1 MFYDIQ
7 ELRFQKEYQQLLRV
21 IGSLSKLSTD
31 GDIPY
36 LYYRMAENIFCK
48 AFQAMNLAR
57 SDTPFVLKLPDAST
71 EEFKNNS
78 EIADG

>member
-1 MFYDIQ
+1 M
-7 ELRFQKEYQQLLRV
+7 LSVLRV

>member
-36 LYYRMAENIFCK
+36 LYYRMAKNIFCK
-48 AFQAMNLAR
+48 AF
-57 SDTPFVLKLPDAST
+57 
-71 EEFKNNS
+71 
-78 EIADG
+78 